1 MAARYEELREAVAD
15 GTDDGWRLGR
25 GVLTAKGMASWATA
39 WRSLP
44 APPARSC
51 PGRQPPPALSGDSDE
66 LVRVLAAM
74 ALAHF
79 HPTDEPTGQT
89 AHDSKGVEVTHGRDR
104 GGGQG
109 DPRTPAA

>member
-1 MAARYEELREAVAD
+1 MAARYEELRTAVTH
-15 GTDDGWRLGR
+15 GTGEGWRLGR
-25 GVLTAKGMASWATA
+25 GVLTAKGMAAWVSA

-44 APPARSC
+44 APAARPASGQPS
-51 PGRQPPPALSGDSDE
+51 PGLAGDSNE

-74 ALAHF
+74 ALAHIY
-79 HPTDEPTGQT
+79 PDDEPTGPT
-89 AHDSKGVEVTHGRDR
+89 IHESTGVDATHGRDR